1 MLTVLGSAR
10 PRLSLGKVV
19 SWPRRRLRG
28 PQRRSEGIQTPEAG
42 VGTVRPLL
50 DQHLAAGVFG
60 ALPRMPRRTWT
71 PRAMGR
77 RFHPEVAL
85 ISPEGRAG
93 TCLVTPGGPWAC
105 VCDQDSLP
113 TLTPDRSFSVTLE
126 SVIGIHP
133 A

>member
-1 MLTVLGSAR
+1 M
-10 PRLSLGKVV
+10 P
-19 SWPRRRLRG
+19 RLRG
-28 PQRRSEGIQTPEAG
+28 PQRRAEGIQTPEAG

-50 DQHLAAGVFG
+50 DQRLAAGIFG
-60 ALPRMPRRTWT
+60 ALPWMPRRTWT

-77 RFHPEVAL
+77 RFYPMVTL

-93 TCLVTPGGPWAC
+93 TCLVTPGGPWAR

-113 TLTPDRSFSVTLE
+113 TLTPDGSFSVTLE
-126 SVIGIHP
+126 SVIRTHP